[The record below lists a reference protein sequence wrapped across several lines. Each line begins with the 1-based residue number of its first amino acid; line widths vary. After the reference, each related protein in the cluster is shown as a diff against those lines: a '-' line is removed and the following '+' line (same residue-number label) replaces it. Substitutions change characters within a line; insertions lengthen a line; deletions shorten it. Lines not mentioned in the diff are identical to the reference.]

1 MPKRALS
8 SYTSMRAEAL
18 TERACVGTGQGP
30 QAPAGAGVSRRG
42 RGRSRNAFGRAR
54 MYLAS
59 STV

>member
-30 QAPAGAGVSRRG
+30 QAPAGARG
-42 RGRSRNAFGRAR
+42 LQEGAR
-54 MYLAS
+54 PVPKRIWACPH
-59 STV
+59 VPG